1 MKNIKCMQCKKES
14 KRVNLFRLFLV
25 GLILFS
31 GQLSFAQIRGGRL
44 FPSAT
49 PSGPTF
55 SFADPQEYEI
65 GGIEV
70 TGSQFYDGNSMINI
84 SGLQV
89 GDKIKVPGDAIAT
102 AIRKI
107 MDQGILDEVE
117 IYVAKTEGTKIWL
130 GIQLKER
137 PRLFALKYTGIRK
150 GETETLNE
158 KVKTYKGK
166 IITETLRK
174 NLELVV
180 RKYYQEKGRLNIK
193 TKSQIIVDTLR
204 GNNATLVIAVDK
216 GPKVKVNK
224 IILNGIDPKQ
234 RALILRKIKNTKQQR
249 FGRVFKPSKFVPK
262 KWDEDKEKL
271 LEAMNKLGFRDFQ
284 IESDSI
290 SRFNDESVNLSINLV
305 QGKKYYY
312 RSITFDGNYI
322 YPDSVLHDV
331 LGIKKG
337 DVYNT
342 EELEKKM
349 AGNPGEDLSSVYM
362 DNGYLYYNAEPVET
376 AIVGD
381 SIDLTI
387 RISEGKQATINKVI
401 LNGNTKTSD
410 HVVMREIRTLPG
422 QKFNKSAIIRTVR
435 ELSTIGYFNPEKI
448 TPNPQPRPDGTVD
461 IEYNV
466 EEKPSDQIELSGGW
480 GGFIGFVGTLGVVF
494 NNFSAKNLTNLS
506 SWRPLPAGDGQKLS
520 VRFQANGAAFQN
532 YSLTFTEPWL
542 GGKKPNSF
550 SVSLNRSVSYPYQ
563 FRNTGFGGQNQF
575 GGGFGGGGFGGGGF
589 GGLGG
594 FNGGL
599 GGFNGGLGGFNQFA
613 VPDSLRTAHF
623 NVTSVTFSLGK
634 RLKWPDDYFSLS
646 NSLAFSSFDVDRYY
660 TWAYPQGISTSIT
673 FMTNF
678 SRNSI
683 DNPTFP
689 RSGSSFSLTGSLT
702 PPFSLLGGNKSGNL
716 IEYHKWMF
724 DASWFTPLIGKLVL
738 HTRAHLGFLGSYGNR
753 ETTRF
758 ERFDV
763 GGSGM
768 VQGFQFNRDII
779 GLRGYKDRVIGPS
792 GSYGNGGVAYNKFV
806 LEARYPVSL
815 NPSATIFVLG
825 FAEAGN
831 NFATLKEYTP
841 FNLYRTTGFG
851 ARIFMPAFGMIGI
864 DYGFALDKP
873 RPGDSDFGRQA
884 FTFSI
889 GQQIR

>member
-1 MKNIKCMQCKKES
+1 MKKSIAI
-14 KRVNLFRLFLV
+14 RLKNNRSAFF
-25 GLILFS
+25 GLLIFILGAYS
-31 GQLSFAQIRGGRL
+31 ASAQILGGTRSL
-44 FPSAT
+44 SSALPET
-49 PSGPTF
+49 SF
-55 SFADPQEYEI
+55 SYADPKEYTI
-65 GGIEV
+65 ADIQV
-70 TGSQFYDGNSMINI
+70 TGSQFYDGTSMINI

-89 GDKIKVPGDAIAT
+89 GDKIKVPGDAIGA

-107 MDQGILDEVE
+107 MNQGILDEVQ
-117 IYVAKTEGTKIWL
+117 IYATKAEQEKIWL
-130 GIQLKER
+130 TIELKER
-137 PRLFALKYTGIRK
+137 PRLFSIQYTGIRK
-150 GETETLNE
+150 GEQEALNE
-158 KVKTYKGK
+158 KMKTYKGK

-174 NLELVV
+174 NLELTI
-180 RKYYQEKGRLNIK
+180 RKFYQEKGRLNAK
-193 TKSQIIVDTLR
+193 TKSTIKTDSMR
-204 GNNATLVIAVDK
+204 GNNAILQVVVDK
-216 GPKVKVNK
+216 GEKVKVHK
-224 IILNGIDPKQ
+224 IIINGIDASQ
-234 RALILRKIKNTKQQR
+234 RSLILRKIKNTKQVR
-249 FGRVFKPSKFVPK
+249 FGRIFKPSKFVPK

-271 LEAMNKLGFRDFQ
+271 LAAMNKLGFRDFQ
-284 IESDSI
+284 LKSDSI
-290 SRFNDESVNLSINLV
+290 GNFNKESINLV
-305 QGKKYYY
+305 LNIEQGRKYYY
-312 RSITFDGNYI
+312 RSIRFEGNFI

-331 LGIKKG
+331 LGVKKG

-342 EELEKKM
+342 EELDKKM
-349 AGNPGEDLSSVYM
+349 NSNPGEDLSSVYM
-362 DNGYLYYNAEPVET
+362 DNGYLYYRAEPIET
-376 AIVGD
+376 AIEGD

-387 RISEGKQATINKVI
+387 RISEGKQATINKVT

-448 TPNPQPRPDGTVD
+448 SPNPVPRPDGTVD

-480 GGFIGFVGTLGVVF
+480 GGYIGFVGTLGVVF
-494 NNFSAKNLTNLS
+494 NNFSAKNIFNPKS
-506 SWRPLPAGDGQKLS
+506 YHPLPAGDGQKLA
-520 VRFQANGAAFQN
+520 VKFQANGAAYQN

-550 SVSLNRSVSYPYQ
+550 SVSLNSSISYPYQ
-563 FRNTGFGGQNQF
+563 FRSSGMSGYGSGY
-575 GGGFGGGGFGGGGF
+575 GGGYGGGYGSGYGGYGGGY
-589 GGLGG
+589 GGYGSGYGG
-594 FNGGL
+594 YSNYS
-599 GGFNGGLGGFNQFA
+599 
-613 VPDSLRTAHF
+613 VPDSLLNAHF
-623 NVTSVTFSLGK
+623 NVTSLTLSLGK

-646 NSLAFSSFDVDRYY
+646 HSLSFAKYDVDRYY
-660 TWAYPQGISTSIT
+660 TWAYPQGISTSVT

-702 PPFSLLGGNKSGNL
+702 PPYSLLGGNKDNLL

-724 DASWFTPLIGKLVL
+724 DASWFSPLVGKFVL
-738 HTRAHLGFLGSYGNR
+738 HTRAHLGFLGSYGGK

-758 ERFDV
+758 ERFDL

-768 VQGFQFNRDII
+768 VQGFSFNRDIV

-806 LEARYPVSL
+806 MEIRYPVSL
-815 NPSATIFVLG
+815 NPSATIFLLG
-825 FAEAGN
+825 FAEGGN
-831 NFATLKEYTP
+831 NVASLGEYNP
-841 FNLYRTTGFG
+841 FNLYKSAGLG

-864 DYGFALDKP
+864 DYGMGFDKP

-889 GQQIR
+889 GQQLR